1 MNDLDKKI
9 KIIALFGESASGKDT
24 IQKLLTEEY
33 PLTFNPIISCT
44 TRPKRDNEEEGVD
57 YYYLTNEQF
66 AENVLNGKM
75 LEATSFNDWFYGT
88 RLQELNKDKINV
100 GVFNIEGIECLLQ
113 DNRLEVYP
121 VYIYAADKIRLLRSL
136 SREKNP
142 NCHEICR
149 RFLADEKD
157 FDDIDFTYITF
168 NNNFDSLI
176 DITKLLNQLN
186 IKII

>member
-1 MNDLDKKI
+1 M
-9 KIIALFGESASGKDT
+9 
-24 IQKLLTEEY
+24 
-33 PLTFNPIISCT
+33 
-44 TRPKRDNEEEGVD
+44 
-57 YYYLTNEQF
+57 
-66 AENVLNGKM
+66 
-75 LEATSFNDWFYGT
+75 
-88 RLQELNKDKINV
+88 
-100 GVFNIEGIECLLQ
+100 
-113 DNRLEVYP
+113 YP
-121 VYIYAADKIRLLRSL
+121 VYIYATDKMRLLRSL

-157 FDDIDFTYITF
+157 FDDINFAYITF

>member
-24 IQKLLTEEY
+24 IQKLLTEKY

-44 TRPKRDNEEEGVD
+44 TRPKRDNEEEGID

-66 AENVLNGKM
+66 AENVLNGEM

-121 VYIYAADKIRLLRSL
+121 VYIYATDKIRLLRSL

-168 NNNFDSLI
+168 NNNFDSFI
-176 DITKLLNQLN
+176 DVTKLLNQLN